1 MSLSSWVLL
10 LWTQPGHWCPLWG
23 RLQILTLGA
32 RGMSSLRSN
41 DLRSWKSIF
50 SSCHWPCT
58 PLSSV
63 AGVWWGNCLG
73 IGVTQPQ
80 IHSNPHPL
88 DPQKFPFLA
97 IKLSAP
103 TLSPPSS
110 PLTKTHLP
118 CSRDEFKFFFSAN
131 AQLEN
136 QRIQQS
142 LWIILLEPLRR
153 FLGIKARYAYFHSP
167 WEGSCLSSHAHS
179 ILLTLGFT
187 SSLPSCQF
195 FSVTM

>member
-1 MSLSSWVLL
+1 MPYLKAISRVPPPCVPLLGLSFRGVELRGAQGIGRTPSQPDTTIMSLSSWVLL
-10 LWTQPGHWCPLWG
+10 LWTQPGHRCPLWG

-118 CSRDEFKFFFSAN
+118 CSRDKFKFFSSAN

-136 QRIQQS
+136 QRIQQQNVADGG
-142 LWIILLEPLRR
+142 L
-153 FLGIKARYAYFHSP
+153 
-167 WEGSCLSSHAHS
+167 
-179 ILLTLGFT
+179 
-187 SSLPSCQF
+187 
-195 FSVTM
+195 